1 MKGTAVDQLTPQVF
15 TWGGLLFLALV
26 AGITLQLFGRELA
39 LGMGVGMAVGLA
51 NFKAIS
57 FVIKRVL
64 GPDTVHKIL
73 YVVFGLLKFLILVLV
88 FFGLVYYELFDV
100 YGILAGF
107 SAVLLLVLIEGMVRA
122 SRFAGDKLTEEK
134 GNA

>member
-1 MKGTAVDQLTPQVF
+1 MDRLTPKVI
-15 TWGGLLFLALV
+15 TWKGLLFLVLLTGIVFRFFGAEV
-26 AGITLQLFGRELA
+26 AA
-39 LGMGVGMAVGLA
+39 GMAVGAVVGLA
-51 NFKAIS
+51 NFKAIV

-64 GPDTVHKIL
+64 GPDSVHKIL
-73 YVVFGLLKFLILVLV
+73 YAVFGFLKFLILVLV
-88 FFGLVYYELFDV
+88 FYGLVYYELFDV